1 MKLNIKHNYR
11 LNVIIRIMLLIIT
24 SGILSCRLF
33 NASYF
38 YLEFLLGFFLI
49 IQTSSLIRYIEK
61 PNRDLT
67 SNLDAIRYKDFS
79 RNLQLKWQDEHF
91 KELNRALED
100 VYQVFQNMRIEK
112 EMQYQYLENLVKH
125 VQVGLLTFKETGEIV
140 LFNNTAKEILG
151 IRYLKNFKSLEE
163 KQKILYDDLI
173 YAIERKQHLISY
185 MPPNSQE
192 QMQIAIYAT
201 QFGLRDET
209 FQLISLQNIK
219 SELDAK
225 EIESWHDLIRVLTH
239 EIMNSITPIASLA
252 STANGL
258 VNHCVSTMNES
269 LSDKKEQFED
279 IQKAIATIE
288 KRSQGLLDFIQ
299 KYRALT
305 KLPIPEIAPVSI
317 SELFRRISQLNATQ
331 VKKNHIDLEIQ
342 VQPEQLKIHMDVVM
356 IEQVLINLIKNAIE
370 AVNQVENPKIKMLS
384 HINLNGRPVIQIE
397 DNGPGIP
404 RENWD
409 KIFVPFYTTKSGGS
423 GIGLT
428 LSKQIM
434 RKHQGAI
441 QVFSESGKGSIF
453 TLLFI

>member
-1 MKLNIKHNYR
+1 MKLNIQHHHR
-11 LNVIIRIMLLIIT
+11 LNVIIRIILLIIT
-24 SGILSCRLF
+24 SGFLSCRLF
-33 NASYF
+33 NASHV
-38 YLEFLLGFFLI
+38 YLDIILGFFLI
-49 IQTSSLIRYIEK
+49 IQIISLIRYIEK
-61 PNRDLT
+61 PNRDLA

-79 RNLQLKWQDEHF
+79 RNLQLKWHDEHF

-100 VYQVFQNMRIEK
+100 VYQGFQNMRIEK

-125 VQVGLLTFKETGEIV
+125 VQVGLLAFKETGEIV
-140 LFNNTAKEILG
+140 LYNNTAKEMLG
-151 IRYLKNFKSLEE
+151 IRYLKNFNSLQE
-163 KQKILYDDLI
+163 KHRILYHDLMQ
-173 YAIERKQHLISY
+173 ATERKQHLISY
-185 MPPNSQE
+185 MPPNTQE
-192 QMQIAIYAT
+192 QMQIAVYAT
-201 QFGLRDET
+201 QFGLGNET

-258 VNHCVSTMNES
+258 VNHCVSTMNEN
-269 LSDKKEQFED
+269 LPDKKESFED
-279 IQKAIATIE
+279 IQKAISTIE
-288 KRSQGLLDFIQ
+288 KRSQGLLDFIK

-305 KLPIPEIAPVSI
+305 RLPIPEIAPVSI
-317 SELFRRISQLNATQ
+317 SDLFKRISQLNAAQ
-331 VKKNHIDLEIQ
+331 LQKHPIDLEIQ

-370 AVNQVENPKIKMLS
+370 VMNQVENPKIKMLS

-409 KIFVPFYTTKSGGS
+409 KIFIPFYTTKSGGS

-434 RKHQGAI
+434 RKHQGTI
-441 QVFSESGKGSIF
+441 QVYSESGKGAIF
-453 TLLFI
+453 TLLF